1 MGSSFNDSRINLQI
15 TLANGSAYIYMQI
28 CSLLIIRLK
37 TWPLPKD
44 TSTWKGAAFTPGF
57 K

>member
-1 MGSSFNDSRINLQI
+1 MVSSLNDSRINLQI
-15 TLANGSAYIYMQI
+15 TLVNGSAYIYMQI
-28 CSLLIIRLK
+28 YALLIIRLK

-44 TSTWKGAAFTPGF
+44 TSTWKGAAFTPGS